1 MKLVKPQDLIKAS
14 PFIHYLGGEY
24 FARILMHLLRFN
36 KINDLYDKVSDVHGI
51 DSINSLLEQLNV
63 KIEID
68 EKDLKKLPPKG
79 SFITVSN
86 HPFGGIDPTS
96 DNDALPPITTIW
108 LATK

>member
-68 EKDLKKLPPKG
+68 EKDLKKLPRIYPRFFYASTSILQFFPSALSRWQPG
-79 SFITVSN
+79 
-86 HPFGGIDPTS
+86 DPS
-96 DNDALPPITTIW
+96 YCI
-108 LATK
+108 

>member
-68 EKDLKKLPPKG
+68 EKDLKKLPRRAVLSRCRTTPLVG
-79 SFITVSN
+79 STV
-86 HPFGGIDPTS
+86 FC
-96 DNDALPPITTIW
+96 
-108 LATK
+108 